1 MVKVWQEA
9 ASQPAKPLAEQST
22 VKFPYL
28 TLPAMPT
35 GTSAAAWQPILS
47 GKAFQTRVAA
57 KDLNLQIEE
66 ATLPNGIRL
75 YLQPLTMEKGTVQAS
90 LIFGSGTQTYEDID
104 AWKPKLAQSRSS
116 AAWRREAH
124 SDADRGYP
132 RNEGDR
138 GRGKLFARPLLDQR
152 HRPEGRREDAA

>member
-1 MVKVWQEA
+1 
-9 ASQPAKPLAEQST
+9 
-22 VKFPYL
+22 
-28 TLPAMPT
+28 MPT

-104 AWKPKLAQSRSS
+104 AWKPKLAQSVLQQHGVGKLTQTQTADTSNRRGSRS
-116 AAWRREAH
+116 R
-124 SDADRGYP
+124 
-132 RNEGDR
+132 
-138 GRGKLFARPLLDQR
+138 LFARPLLDQR